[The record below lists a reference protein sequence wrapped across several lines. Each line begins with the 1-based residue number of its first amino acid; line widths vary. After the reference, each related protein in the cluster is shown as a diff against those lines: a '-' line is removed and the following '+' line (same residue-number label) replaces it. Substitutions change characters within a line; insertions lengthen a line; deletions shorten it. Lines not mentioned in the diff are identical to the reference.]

1 MAPLF
6 KNLENMTLKKRVL
19 AVSSV
24 TLLLLCLF
32 TGCKDRNKVEATP
45 EESMTLS
52 AADTTQVV
60 DLMNRYF
67 DLLVNKDFDGAMSMV
82 SQLRNDSLVEMDSD
96 MQKHYQMG
104 MKIVSPIRYQLESII
119 FRTESDCLI
128 RYSAVLFDKESSD
141 DNRPNKMF
149 YAIKPVRINGEWHL
163 TVADDNDMN
172 TRDSKIDKF

>member
-104 MKIVSPIRYQLESII
+104 MKIV
-119 FRTESDCLI
+119 
-128 RYSAVLFDKESSD
+128 
-141 DNRPNKMF
+141 
-149 YAIKPVRINGEWHL
+149 
-163 TVADDNDMN
+163 
-172 TRDSKIDKF
+172 

>member
-1 MAPLF
+1 M
-6 KNLENMTLKKRVL
+6 
-19 AVSSV
+19 
-24 TLLLLCLF
+24 
-32 TGCKDRNKVEATP
+32 
-45 EESMTLS
+45 
-52 AADTTQVV
+52 
-60 DLMNRYF
+60 
-67 DLLVNKDFDGAMSMV
+67 NKDYDGAMSMV